1 MNACF
6 FFHGG
11 DGLDNEDIK
20 QESELMP
27 SLVNKC
33 EHCIFSRR
41 DSGVAWK
48 AMGTWRSMSQVYW
61 RFSILVMK
69 SSRQIPLEK
78 QELPYSEVF
87 LVAIYLIFFLSF
99 FFKLRYRWS
108 TILCFSTWRFL
119 AKDTGMGSH
128 SFLPGY
134 CSDPGIKPGSPAL
147 QADSLPTIWATREP
161 WLQVYSKVI
170 QLYILF

>member
-1 MNACF
+1 MKTLNRKANYYAF
-6 FFHGG
+6 FSQQVWALHFLKKRLWSCLEGHGN
-11 DGLDNEDIK
+11 LEVNV
-20 QESELMP
+20 S
-27 SLVNKC
+27 SLLTLQYSC
-33 EHCIFSRR
+33 HEIFQT
-41 DSGVAWK
+41 DSTGE
-48 AMGTWRSMSQVYW
+48 TRTSLFRS
-61 RFSILVMK
+61 FSGGN
-69 SSRQIPLEK
+69 
-78 QELPYSEVF
+78 LPD
-87 LVAIYLIFFLSF
+87 FLSF

-119 AKDTGMGSH
+119 GKDTGMGSH
-128 SFLPGY
+128 SFLPGC

>member
-1 MNACF
+1 
-6 FFHGG
+6 
-11 DGLDNEDIK
+11 
-20 QESELMP
+20 MP